1 MEPVLNRTAH
11 KEADVLLQVY
21 HKLCAMPLTAT
32 LLTATPGNL
41 TEVTTLRRRLSERWE
56 YTLVTMACKL
66 TYPLNHIN
74 GPQNESDL
82 FSRRLWLNTGSQ
94 ESHSWLAI
102 IHRKCGMAV
111 LTLCVMSKDSCQNS
125 TLQFASRT
133 MSDLK
138 RKWSRKLEAMLQP
151 TETPPSL
158 ADCANEHWTLI
169 QPDPGETLES
179 RLGGLSL
186 NSQSNTLTAML
197 TNGWTLSFSDSFQN
211 STLKF
216 STAGLIRSPAGGS
229 YWGPRYVVNP
239 SRQLQHLYQLLLT
252 VMSSRHGHRVAQ
264 SPPRALRRLSRKTAS
279 TTNPPKIK
287 GVSGKSLFPNGNDE
301 APVLKRAST
310 ET

>member
-1 MEPVLNRTAH
+1 MEQVLNRTAH
-11 KEADVLLQVY
+11 KEADVLLRVY
-21 HKLCAMPLTAT
+21 HKLCAIPSTAT

-41 TEVTTLRRRLSERWE
+41 TEVSILRKKLSERWE

-66 TYPLNHIN
+66 ISPLNPTD
-74 GPQNESDL
+74 GLQNESAS
-82 FSRRLWLNTGSQ
+82 FSRQRWWNTGSR

-102 IHRKCGMAV
+102 IHHKCGMAV
-111 LTLCVMSKDSCQNS
+111 LTLCVMSRDSCQNS

-138 RKWSRKLEAMLQP
+138 RKWWRKQEVLSQL

-158 ADCANEHWTLI
+158 DNYANEHWTLI
-169 QPDPGETLES
+169 QPKPGEILES

-186 NSQSNTLTAML
+186 NSQSSTLTAML

-216 STAGLIRSPAGGS
+216 STVGLIRSPAGGS
-229 YWGPRYVVNP
+229 YWGPRYAVNP

-264 SPPRALRRLSRKTAS
+264 SPPRALRRISRKPAS
-279 TTNPPKIK
+279 MSTQPRVRK
-287 GVSGKSLFPNGNDE
+287 SGNLSFLRRDE
-301 APVLKRAST
+301 APMLKRAST